1 LADRANLENGMSPKN
16 DTQIRKYTFGPLQF
30 SVRGLGVFVGC
41 DKLSERIAT
50 LSPAE
55 LRQANREAWRQR
67 NSATRVANR
76 QANVSVYGWDD
87 ARDQLIEVATFVC
100 RETWKRIPR

>member
-1 LADRANLENGMSPKN
+1 MNPRH
-16 DTQIRKYTFGPLQF
+16 DTQPRHYAFGPLQF

-41 DKLSERIAT
+41 DKLRERIAA

-55 LRQANREAWRQR
+55 LQQVNREAWRQR

-76 QANVSVYGWDD
+76 QANVSVYGWND
-87 ARDQLIEVATFVC
+87 ARDQLIDVATQVC
-100 RETWKRIPR
+100 RETWKRMR

>member
-1 LADRANLENGMSPKN
+1 MNPRH
-16 DTQIRKYTFGPLQF
+16 DTQPRHYAFGPLQF

-41 DKLSERIAT
+41 DKLRERIAA

-55 LRQANREAWRQR
+55 LQQVNREAWRQR

-76 QANVSVYGWDD
+76 QANVSVYGWND
-87 ARDQLIEVATFVC
+87 ARDQLIDVATEVC
-100 RETWKRIPR
+100 RETWKRMR